1 MSMYVV
7 GREEGRKALGDANQ
21 FAATMGFPL
30 ILSFLDL
37 GLCLT
42 LGMED
47 LFFFF

>member
-1 MSMYVV
+1 M
-7 GREEGRKALGDANQ
+7 GGGEGCANQ
-21 FAATMGFPL
+21 FAATMGFPW

-37 GLCLT
+37 GLCRT

>member
-1 MSMYVV
+1 MER
-7 GREEGRKALGDANQ
+7 GGGERDANQ
-21 FAATMGFPL
+21 FAATIGFPL

-37 GLCLT
+37 GLCRT